1 NHHPYH
7 IIKQQQNRN
16 PHHMAFGQQQYFPHY
31 NPLEQRNHHPYH
43 IIKQQQNHNPH
54 HMAFGQQQY
63 FPHYNPLEQQNH
75 HPYHIIKQQQNH
87 NPHHILQLQK
97 KHHPQGIPKKQP
109 YNNIPYILKKGLG
122 PKTHNHVREDQ
133 RNIKHG
139 VVKGQ
144 EPHVDDMHNNTKEHM
159 NFKNTTAVKQ
169 PASHINN
176 NSSEK
181 QIQHVYNKSP
191 ETPARH
197 TNNISLEK
205 QNSHKYNVN
214 IQDRHDPVYY
224 KYEDMLKRDKA
235 LFTIINNIC
244 ELEFNSTK
252 NYLME
257 IINND
262 KLKHNSLNDTEV
274 ILKEITKTENE
285 LFSLKLP
292 LEIKVSMALR
302 ITERLRAF
310 IFDKDLTA
318 YYIKK
323 LKDIFKLETEAAKN
337 YYYYVKYQ
345 NTFSD
350 KKLLVNNL
358 DSIKLYY
365 ESQIN
370 KNFISIPKDKIPGA
384 IYRIS
389 NLVNDL
395 IFLLPQSNANKA
407 L

>member
-1 NHHPYH
+1 MLT
-7 IIKQQQNRN
+7 II
-16 PHHMAFGQQQYFPHY
+16 
-31 NPLEQRNHHPYH
+31 
-43 IIKQQQNHNPH
+43 
-54 HMAFGQQQY
+54 
-63 FPHYNPLEQQNH
+63 
-75 HPYHIIKQQQNH
+75 
-87 NPHHILQLQK
+87 ILWNYKSSK
-97 KHHPQGIPKKQP
+97 K
-109 YNNIPYILKKGLG
+109 
-122 PKTHNHVREDQ
+122 
-133 RNIKHG
+133 
-139 VVKGQ
+139 
-144 EPHVDDMHNNTKEHM
+144 
-159 NFKNTTAVKQ
+159 
-169 PASHINN
+169 
-176 NSSEK
+176 
-181 QIQHVYNKSP
+181 
-191 ETPARH
+191 
-197 TNNISLEK
+197 EK

-224 KYEDMLKRDKA
+224 KYEDMLKRDKD

-244 ELEFNSTK
+244 ELEFNSTN
-252 NYLME
+252 NYLMK

-262 KLKHNSLNDTEV
+262 KLKHNSLNDNEA
-274 ILKEITKTENE
+274 ILKEITKTQNE

-302 ITERLRAF
+302 ISERLRAF
-310 IFDKDLTA
+310 VFDKDLTA

-337 YYYYVKYQ
+337 YYYYVKCQ
-345 NTFSD
+345 KTFSD
-350 KKLLVNNL
+350 KKRLVNNL

-370 KNFISIPKDKIPGA
+370 KNFISIPKDKIPTA

>member
-1 NHHPYH
+1 MKDDDYDESLKTKNYYPHNMTFGQQQYFPYYNPLEQQNYQLHH
-7 IIKQQQNRN
+7 IIKQQQNYH
-16 PHHMAFGQQQYFPHY
+16 PH
-31 NPLEQRNHHPYH
+31 
-43 IIKQQQNHNPH
+43 
-54 HMAFGQQQY
+54 
-63 FPHYNPLEQQNH
+63 
-75 HPYHIIKQQQNH
+75 HIIKQQQNH
-87 NPHHILQLQK
+87 NPHHILQEQE
-97 KHHPQGIPKKQP
+97 KHHPQGIPKEQP
-109 YNNIPYILKKGLG
+109 YNNVPYILKKGFE
-122 PKTHNHVREDQ
+122 PKTHNHVKEDQ
-133 RNIKHG
+133 PNIKQG

-144 EPHVDDMHNNTKEHM
+144 EPHVDDMHNNTKEHK
-159 NFKNTTAVKQ
+159 NFKNTTDVKQ
-169 PASHINN
+169 PASHIYN

-181 QIQHVYNKSP
+181 QIEHVYNK
-191 ETPARH
+191 H

-224 KYEDMLKRDKA
+224 KYEDMLKRDKD

-244 ELEFNSTK
+244 ELEFNSTN
-252 NYLME
+252 NYLMK

-262 KLKHNSLNDTEV
+262 KLKHNSLNDNEA
-274 ILKEITKTENE
+274 ILKEITKTQNE

-302 ITERLRAF
+302 ISERLRAF
-310 IFDKDLTA
+310 VFDKDLTA

-337 YYYYVKYQ
+337 YYYYVKCQ
-345 NTFSD
+345 KTFSD
-350 KKLLVNNL
+350 KKRLVNNL

-370 KNFISIPKDKIPGA
+370 KNFISIPKDKIPTA